1 MLLINLQFLTSILLW
16 ERPNAPPSSI
26 AEQLIKVQFS
36 IVNFLFS
43 LKSPCAKI
51 APPTQAVQLIKFELI
66 TLFLPCAIHIAPAC
80 CCEEVLIK
88 LQFISVLSI
97 ITVNCPV
104 SSTCVLSVTLE
115 LVKFT
120 FLKVDLFKSATH
132 DPEVIPS
139 NNTLVAFALVKP
151 EKNPIKEF

>member
-1 MLLINLQFLTSILLW
+1 MLLINVQFLTSILLW
-16 ERPNAPPSSI
+16 ERPNAPPSSK

-66 TLFLPCAIHIAPAC
+66 TVFLPFPIQIAPAC

-88 LQFISVLSI
+88 LQFISVLSP

-104 SSTCVLSVTLE
+104 SRSVVLSVTLE

-120 FLKVDLFKSATH
+120 FLKVDFFISATH
-132 DPEVIPS
+132 VPEVIPS
-139 NNTLVAFALVKP
+139 NDMLVAFTLLKL
-151 EKNPIKEF
+151 EKNPI